1 MCCIIVLNFLTDK
14 IQKYHEKKL
23 NDALQELQFHQE
35 VKKRLETNLKTTDD
49 ESKIGIEKEI
59 DKENKIIDIWEKN
72 IQKINERLKKL
83 KN

>member
-1 MCCIIVLNFLTDK
+1 LCCIIVLNFLTEK

-59 DKENKIIDIWEKN
+59 DKENKMIDIWKN
-72 IQKINERLKKL
+72 NIEKINEQLAKL
-83 KN
+83 QR

>member
-1 MCCIIVLNFLTDK
+1 MNFLTEK

-49 ESKIGIEKEI
+49 ESRIGMEEEI
-59 DKENKIIDIWEKN
+59 DKEDKIIDIWRKN
-72 IQKINERLKKL
+72 IEKINEQLKKL

>member
-1 MCCIIVLNFLTDK
+1 MNFLTEK
-14 IQKYHEKKL
+14 IKKYHDKKL

-49 ESKIGIEKEI
+49 ESKRSIEEKIG
-59 DKENKIIDIWEKN
+59 KENEIIDIWRKN
-72 IQKINERLKKL
+72 IEKINEQLKKL

>member
-1 MCCIIVLNFLTDK
+1 LNFLTEK

-35 VKKRLETNLKTTDD
+35 VKKRLETNLKTTND

-59 DKENKIIDIWEKN
+59 DKENKIIGIWKN
-72 IQKINERLKKL
+72 NIEKINEQLKKL
-83 KN
+83 QR

>member
-1 MCCIIVLNFLTDK
+1 MNFLTEK

-35 VKKRLETNLKTTDD
+35 IKKRLETNLKTTDD
-49 ESKIGIEKEI
+49 ESRRSIEEKIGKES
-59 DKENKIIDIWEKN
+59 EIIDIWRKN
-72 IQKINERLKKL
+72 IEKINEQLKKL

>member
-1 MCCIIVLNFLTDK
+1 MTEK

-49 ESKIGIEKEI
+49 ESRIGMEEEI
-59 DKENKIIDIWEKN
+59 DKEDKIIDIWRKN
-72 IQKINERLKKL
+72 IEKINEQLKKL

>member
-1 MCCIIVLNFLTDK
+1 LNFLTEK

-49 ESKIGIEKEI
+49 ESRMGIEEEI
-59 DKENKIIDIWEKN
+59 GNENEIIDIWKN
-72 IQKINERLKKL
+72 NIEKINEQLAKLKK
-83 KN
+83 